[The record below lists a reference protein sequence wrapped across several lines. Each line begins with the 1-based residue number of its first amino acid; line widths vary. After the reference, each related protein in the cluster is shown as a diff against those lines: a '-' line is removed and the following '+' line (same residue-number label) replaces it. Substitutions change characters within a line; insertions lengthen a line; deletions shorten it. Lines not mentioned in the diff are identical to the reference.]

1 MNIKKYFSISEKL
14 VFKRW
19 QHRGYAV
26 FNTLHREVK
35 IGTLAAAYFICLG
48 YLNTFAQTETDSIA
62 NKIRL
67 AEVEVTAHRAP
78 SLYSEV
84 GRLITVIPRSDIETL
99 PVQSVQGLLKYVMNV
114 DVRERGP
121 LGVQADLSLRGG
133 SFDQVMILLNGINI
147 TDPQTGHH
155 NLNLPVDISSIDR
168 IEIIEGPASR
178 VHGPNAFSG
187 AINIVTGTSRQNK
200 VSANAMTG
208 DNGLYRAGATLNH
221 NIGSITSYLSASKG
235 TSDGYIDNTDFDIL
249 NLFYQLRYR
258 KNNEALNFQTGY
270 TNKAFGANSFYTSDY
285 PEQFEE
291 TRTFFSSLGFET
303 GEKILLKPS
312 VYWRR
317 HHDRFELFRDADD
330 APEWYSGHN
339 YHLTDVFGANVNVTI
354 PWQLGKTS
362 LGGEVRS
369 ENIWSNNI
377 GNDMDQ
383 PIDVPGEK
391 NVQFTKSYSRNNT
404 SFFFEHNFKTGN
416 FSVSGGIMANFNSGL
431 DYRLNWFPGIDVS
444 YWLSSGLKWY
454 ASYNRS
460 LRMPSFTDL
469 FYEGPTN
476 DGNPDLEPEEAET
489 IETGFKYVGKA
500 FTGHLNGFYRK
511 GTNLIDWGRRA
522 GDVKYTTSNV
532 NEIDARGI
540 EISTTLFPQEFGISF
555 IEMVSVGYSWL
566 DQNKKPEEGYE
577 SLYVLNHLI
586 HNLNIGI
593 RHMIFHDLSARWN
606 FLYQDRA
613 GHFLRSSDNEQVE
626 YKPFLLTDL
635 RIIWQKGGWQVFAEA
650 ANLFD
655 REYYDMGE
663 LERPGR
669 WIKGGVNFTL
679 KY

>member
-1 MNIKKYFSISEKL
+1 
-14 VFKRW
+14 
-19 QHRGYAV
+19 
-26 FNTLHREVK
+26 
-35 IGTLAAAYFICLG
+35 
-48 YLNTFAQTETDSIA
+48 
-62 NKIRL
+62 
-67 AEVEVTAHRAP
+67 
-78 SLYSEV
+78 
-84 GRLITVIPRSDIETL
+84 
-99 PVQSVQGLLKYVMNV
+99 MNV

-155 NLNLPVDISSIDR
+155 NLNLPVDINSIER

-187 AINIVTGTSRQNK
+187 AVNIVTGTSRQNR
-200 VSANAMTG
+200 VSASAMTG

-221 NIGSITSYLSASKG
+221 NLGSITSYLSASKG
-235 TSDGYIDNTDFDIL
+235 ASDGYIENTDFDIL

-258 KNNEALNFQTGY
+258 KDNEALNFQTGY
-270 TNKAFGANSFYTSDY
+270 TNKAFGANSFYTSVY
-285 PEQFEE
+285 PDQFEE
-291 TRTFFSSLGFET
+291 THTFFSSLGFET
-303 GEKILLKPS
+303 GKKILLKPS

-317 HHDRFELFRDADD
+317 HHDRFELFRDSDD
-330 APEWYSGHN
+330 APDWYSGHN
-339 YHLTDVFGANVNVTI
+339 YHLTDVFGADVNVTI
-354 PWQLGKTS
+354 PWQFGKTS

-377 GNDMDQ
+377 GNDMNQ
-383 PIDVPGEK
+383 PIDVPGEG
-391 NVQFTKSYSRNNT
+391 NVEFTKSYSRNNT
-404 SFFFEHNFKTGN
+404 SVFFEHNFKSGN
-416 FSVSGGIMANFNSGL
+416 LSVSGGIMANFNSGL
-431 DYRLNWFPGIDVS
+431 DYRLNWFPGVDVS
-444 YWLSSGLKWY
+444 YWLSTNLKWL

-460 LRMPSFTDL
+460 LRMPTFTDL

-476 DGNPDLEPEEAET
+476 EGNPELEPEEAATVEA
-489 IETGFKYVGKA
+489 GFKYVGKA

-511 GTNLIDWGRRA
+511 GTNLIDWGRRT
-522 GDVKYTTSNV
+522 GDDKYTTSNV

-540 EISTTLFPQEFGISF
+540 EISTTLFPQEFGLSV
-555 IEMVSVGYSWL
+555 IEMVSAGYSWL
-566 DQNKKPEEGYE
+566 DQDKNPEEGYE
-577 SLYVLNHLI
+577 SVYVLNHLI
-586 HNLNIGI
+586 HKLNLGI
-593 RHMIFHDLSARWN
+593 KHKIFRDLSARWN

-613 GHFLRSSDNEQVE
+613 GHFLRSSDNVQVE